1 MLRLELFHFIS
12 EVAVIA
18 LGNKLSS
25 SVPPVIVDPLGC
37 PVEVGLNLVVEV
49 RIHSRDAQ
57 EELKSASEIDLGA
70 ASAAPLAKVGRSE
83 LPRYVEQHGLAQPA
97 ARVRRVWSKAA
108 GFATPD
114 LDAFINAG
122 RG

>member
-57 EELKSASEIDLGA
+57 EELKSAGDINMGA
-70 ASAAPLAKVGRSE
+70 ASAAPPAKVGRSE
-83 LPRYVEQHGLAQPA
+83 LPRYVEQNGLAQPA
-97 ARVRRVWSKAA
+97 ARVRREMVQISWLRNARLGRFHKRGA
-108 GFATPD
+108 G
-114 LDAFINAG
+114 
-122 RG
+122 